1 MTRRTSVSDFT
12 VAIGAMVDRLD
23 TGKPG
28 DTSSAALSAAASAL
42 KLDQLQFL
50 SDIFKTFFSRA
61 FYEAPLP
68 KPLTPLG
75 TLYRGH
81 GSGGVFVLAHG
92 PHANGSPAPIAAA
105 SSASLHADM
114 WSDFQQAAYQP

>member
-61 FYEAPLP
+61 FY
-68 KPLTPLG
+68 
-75 TLYRGH
+75 
-81 GSGGVFVLAHG
+81 
-92 PHANGSPAPIAAA
+92 
-105 SSASLHADM
+105 ADM
-114 WSDFQQAAYQP
+114 KHPFRSR